1 MQHAL
6 VHLADGTYTEFVARD
21 AYQYDINQY
30 ANTTALCINTPYSL
44 ELIQLLNDNYA
55 RWVLILSE
63 DEEDA
68 LLVTYNATGCILF
81 FGEIIDII
89 DWAREVANQ
98 APSKIAHSPWCATLA
113 FLFDVTPF
121 LDYLHGCN
129 FIPQLSGCETL
140 HLVQTDNWVEYWGCF
155 LPTTYL
161 Q

>member
-6 VHLADGTYTEFVARD
+6 VHLADGTYTEFIARD
-21 AYQYDINQY
+21 AYNYDVKQYD
-30 ANTTALCINTPYSL
+30 TTTDLHANTPYSP

-63 DEEDA
+63 EDA
-68 LLVTYNATGCILF
+68 LLVTYYASSGCILAL
-81 FGEIIDII
+81 GEITDII
-89 DWAREVANQ
+89 DWASEVANR
-98 APSKIAHSPWCATLA
+98 APSKIAYSPWCATLGY
-113 FLFDVTPF
+113 LFDVTPF

-140 HLVQTDNWVEYWGCF
+140 HLVQADNGVEYWGCF